1 MPNAEAKPKEGAK
14 PLSPEYALLGFLMQ
28 QPAHGYELHQQLQT
42 ELGQVWRVSQSQTY
56 NILKRLE
63 LQGFIAGQV
72 KRQLKLPNQRE
83 FHLTPLGQ
91 ARFAEWLHAPGRSSV
106 RGIRLEFL
114 TRLYFVRALEGKR
127 AALKLI
133 EGQQVTA
140 SAKLD
145 TLKEQWSADAV
156 QGAYNQLSVALQLR
170 QLESVLKWL
179 AQCQEQFAS

>member
-1 MPNAEAKPKEGAK
+1 MPHTDAKPKEGAK

-72 KRQLKLPNQRE
+72 KRQIKLPNQRE
-83 FHLTPLGQ
+83 FHLTVLGQ
-91 ARFAEWLHAPGRSSV
+91 ARFTEWLHAPGRSSV

-114 TRLYFVRALEGKR
+114 TRLYFVQALEGR
-127 AALKLI
+127 HAALKLI
-133 EGQQVTA
+133 EGQQATA
-140 SAKLD
+140 TAKLD
-145 TLKEQWSADAV
+145 ALKKQWSADAV
-156 QGAYNQLSVALQLR
+156 LGAYNQLSVALQLR

-179 AQCQEQFAS
+179 AQCQEQFAV

>member
-1 MPNAEAKPKEGAK
+1 MPKAAAKPKEMVKA
-14 PLSPEYALLGFLMQ
+14 LSPEYALLGFLMR

-63 LQGFIAGQV
+63 LQGFIVGQV
-72 KRQLKLPNQRE
+72 KRQIKLPNQRE
-83 FHLTPLGQ
+83 FHLTLQGQ
-91 ARFAEWLHAPGRSSV
+91 ARFTEWLHAPGRSSV

-127 AALKLI
+127 SAQKLI
-133 EGQQVTA
+133 EAQQAIA
-140 SAKLD
+140 SVKLD
-145 TLKEQWSADAV
+145 ALKKQWSADAV

-179 AQCQEQFAS
+179 AQCQEQFNS